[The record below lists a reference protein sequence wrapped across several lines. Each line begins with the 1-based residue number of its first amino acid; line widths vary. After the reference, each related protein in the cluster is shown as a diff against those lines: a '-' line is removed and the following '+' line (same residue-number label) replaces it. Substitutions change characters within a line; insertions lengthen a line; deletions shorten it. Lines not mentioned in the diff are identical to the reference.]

1 MLKKIPFFIL
11 LFTIF
16 SHLYAIE
23 LDWINDYAKALKIAK
38 KEHKDVYVFVGADE
52 CRFCDRFKKTTLQ
65 DKQLIKDLKKDYVPV
80 YLSRD
85 RHKIPAKFKTKGVPR
100 HYFVTS
106 DNKVFYNTW
115 GSREVDGFYSV
126 LDDAELSRS
135 DVK

>member
-1 MLKKIPFFIL
+1 MLKKTTLFIL
-11 LFTIF
+11 LLNTFL
-16 SHLYAIE
+16 SLNAIE
-23 LDWINDYAKALKIAK
+23 LNWINDYEKALLVAK

-85 RHKIPAKFKTKGVPR
+85 RHKIPAKFKTRGVPR

-106 DNKVFYNTW
+106 DDKVFYDTW

-126 LDDAELSRS
+126 LDDAELSKS
-135 DVK
+135 DAK

>member
-1 MLKKIPFFIL
+1 MLKKTALFIL
-11 LFTIF
+11 LFTTF
-16 SHLYAIE
+16 SSLNAIE
-23 LDWINDYAKALKIAK
+23 LNWINDYEKALLIAK

-65 DKQLIKDLKKDYVPV
+65 NKQLIKDLKKYYVPV

-85 RHKIPAKFKTKGVPR
+85 RHKIPKNFKIKGVPR
-100 HYFVTS
+100 HYFVTAK
-106 DNKVFYNTW
+106 NRVFYDTW

-135 DVK
+135 EVK